1 MRSIKTR
8 WAVALL
14 ALFALALPASAAAHP
29 QVYSLTPKKAPSG
42 CTFEAHEDGSCLE
55 NGTVRYAIAN
65 DGYSM
70 TYTEMAGS
78 NPSRGIIN
86 YQLIPGT
93 FRTWKV
99 GEVAHK
105 MTAPQLLEFAT
116 LHGANSPVQAHAT
129 CGLATLEEPA
139 AIAAWQEAEPFF
151 DYVPWQKVGA
161 GLGDIP
167 ADWIPVVQE
176 KTGVDLAALPSDD
189 PATKEVNEE
198 AEAAK
203 SLCESKGGAY
213 YEADAGSNPTTG
225 AIADAVAQAVTPLE
239 GQIAGLLGDKS
250 SLRSQIDA
258 WKAKGAA
265 LEGEKAGLAGEIGS
279 LQQRLAATRKAG
291 ARKAKAIKQ
300 LRKQLKA
307 ARQHG

>member
-1 MRSIKTR
+1 MRSIKTH
-8 WAVALL
+8 WATALL
-14 ALFALALPASAAAHP
+14 TLFALALPASAAAHP

-55 NGTVRYAIAN
+55 DGTARYAIAN

-70 TYTEMAGS
+70 TYTETAGS
-78 NPSRGIIN
+78 NPGQGIVN
-86 YQLIPGT
+86 YQLIPST

-99 GEVAHK
+99 GEVTHK
-105 MTAPQLLEFAT
+105 MTALQLLGFAS

-129 CGLATLEEPA
+129 CGLAALEEPA
-139 AIAAWQEAEPFF
+139 TIAAWQEAEPFF
-151 DYVPWQKVGA
+151 DYVPWQKVSA

-176 KTGVDLAALPSDD
+176 KTGVDLAALPSDN
-189 PATKEVNEE
+189 PETKEVNEE

-203 SLCESKGGAY
+203 SLCESKGGTY
-213 YEADAGSNPTTG
+213 YKADTGSNPATG

-239 GQIAGLLGDKS
+239 GQITGLLRDES
-250 SLRSQIDA
+250 SLQSQIDD
-258 WKAKGAA
+258 WKTKSVTLAA
-265 LEGEKAGLAGEIGS
+265 EKANLVGQVNS
-279 LQQRLAATRKAG
+279 LQQQLTATRKTG
-291 ARKAKAIKQ
+291 AKKAKTIKR

-307 ARQHG
+307 ARRRG